1 MCSYICAAKVF
12 VVCERTQRSQFRH
25 TACCRCSIFQIE
37 GTFRFY
43 GCVELRV
50 SPQTSN
56 VKRQRRHAAH
66 TSSNFV
72 VVVIGVVV
80 VDIKLRRLCRRL
92 CRRRLCRRRLCRRR
106 LCRRLCRRS
115 SSWLIVVVN
124 CRRCR
129 SSLSSLSFV
138 FFVVVF
144 VVVRRS
150 SFSSFVVHRTL
161 SFVVRR
167 SSSSSFVRRR
177 CERRAFHHSFIIT
190 TPSLCC
196 DCE

>member
-66 TSSNFV
+66 TSSNLV

-92 CRRRLCRRRLCRRR
+92 CRRRRRRLVVAVVDCRLFVR
-106 LCRRLCRRS
+106 
-115 SSWLIVVVN
+115 
-124 CRRCR
+124 
-129 SSLSSLSFV
+129 SFV
-138 FFVVVF
+138 CVF
-144 VVVRRS
+144 VVS
-150 SFSSFVVHRTL
+150 SPLFVGESTNSS
-161 SFVVRR
+161 
-167 SSSSSFVRRR
+167 
-177 CERRAFHHSFIIT
+177 
-190 TPSLCC
+190 
-196 DCE
+196 

>member
-106 LCRRLCRRS
+106 LCRLCRRW